1 MSLSALVY
9 RSRRT
14 LDIDVGS
21 LGAAKDDRTG
31 EYYFPTQQYDGK
43 FPREAFI
50 ASEFWIG
57 NITGVAELREELRTI
72 TNEQDS
78 LLLKRCLYSGTHSGD
93 VIELALLPT
102 LEHEVRGLLVRSEMQ
117 ISENL
122 ISRNP
127 DMHPSATQVP
137 EGFEFMGYDLLDK
150 ESGIS
155 ALSNCGGF
163 PKAFSNSELSEKG
176 LLVTHE
182 RSRTVQDALVREYP
196 DEHHAD
202 CHLWAIFRCL

>member
-9 RSRRT
+9 RSRGT
-14 LDIDVGS
+14 LDIDVES

-31 EYYFPTQQYDGK
+31 EYYFSTPQYDGK

-102 LEHEVRGLLVRSEMQ
+102 FEHEVRGLLAREMK

-122 ISRNP
+122 ISVLHGILGLIETAKRESNP
-127 DMHPSATQVP
+127 IV
-137 EGFEFMGYDLLDK
+137 F
-150 ESGIS
+150 
-155 ALSNCGGF
+155 
-163 PKAFSNSELSEKG
+163 
-176 LLVTHE
+176 V
-182 RSRTVQDALVREYP
+182 
-196 DEHHAD
+196 
-202 CHLWAIFRCL
+202 